1 MIRKSLREI
10 LTLTFILLI
19 FLSSFQVEIPPARC
33 VSVEMRVNRV
43 AWGNDINNPIKAHP
57 GDKEIPLTV
66 EVQNL
71 SPNRT
76 IKGVSAILKLQ
87 NSPFTDIYGKP
98 EASATGKPTVGEVLN
113 PTDEI
118 KPKSFF
124 ILTFTL
130 NIDDDAVPGTYIQ
143 PMIVNYSV
151 ESDDEYVEGTPQ
163 NLSVKIV
170 ISKIESTI
178 RVEVSPQVIE
188 EGEYVRVTGSISP
201 APENATVTLTYI
213 GPKRAVN
220 SSVKVNID
228 GTFSDS
234 FKPDINGTWNL
245 NASWPGNA
253 KYEGNWTST
262 SFEVRPAASI
272 SIVTSNNRIVGG
284 LDNEFTVTIINDGKI
299 PVSALEASLSM
310 PNPLVVHGRESWRI
324 EYLNVGDNS
333 SIKFVI
339 FAPDSS
345 IGSTYAGT
353 FEVNYRD
360 NYGESHSEKFTL
372 GLIVI
377 GRVELILYD
386 KIVRPQPV
394 KNGSE
399 FEFSATLLNR
409 GTVSAM
415 YVNVS
420 ILPSPILYL
429 TSESKTY
436 IGEVEENSQSPFTVG
451 ARIREDV
458 KNGTY
463 PITIKITYRDDQH
476 VDQEFNVTFPL
487 QVIAVKTAHTSNVK
501 KTISSSSLEE
511 ILTPIIVLAAS
522 VIITLLYRRH
532 VIQRERS
539 MRMEGGK

>member
-1 MIRKSLREI
+1 MIRKSLKKI

-19 FLSSFQVEIPPARC
+19 FLSSFQVEIQPARC

-57 GDKEIPLTV
+57 GEKEVPLTV

-71 SPNRT
+71 SPNLT

-87 NSPFTDIYGKP
+87 NSPFTDIYGNP
-98 EASATGKPTVGEVLN
+98 EASATGKPTVGEVLK

-124 ILTFTL
+124 TLTFTL

-151 ESDDEYVEGTPQ
+151 GSDNEYVEGTPQ

-178 RVEVSPQVIE
+178 KVEVSPQVIE

-201 APENATVTLTYI
+201 VPENATVTLTYI

-220 SSVKVNID
+220 NSVKVNID

-253 KYEGNWTST
+253 KYEGNWTSI
-262 SFEVRPAASI
+262 SFEVRPPTSI

-284 LDNEFTVTIINDGKI
+284 LDNEFTVTIVNDGKI
-299 PVSALEASLSM
+299 PISALEASLSL
-310 PNPLVVHGRESWRI
+310 PNPLVVHGKERWRI
-324 EYLNVGDNS
+324 EFLNVGDNS
-333 SIKFVI
+333 SIKFTI

-394 KNGSE
+394 ENGSK

-451 ARIREDV
+451 ACIREDV

-476 VDQEFNVTFPL
+476 VDHEFNVTFPL
-487 QVIAVKTAHTSNVK
+487 QVIAVKTAKTINVK
-501 KTISSSSLEE
+501 KPYSSSLEE

-539 MRMEGGK
+539 MQMEGEK